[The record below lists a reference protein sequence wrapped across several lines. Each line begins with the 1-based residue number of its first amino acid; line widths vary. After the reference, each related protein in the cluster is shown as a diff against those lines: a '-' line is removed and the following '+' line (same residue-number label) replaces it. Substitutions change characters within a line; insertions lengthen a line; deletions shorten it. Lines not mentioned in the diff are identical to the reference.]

1 MRQPHKTSSLLDYS
15 LIAVLGILLG
25 IPYALTK
32 ITQTTIP
39 PLTGVAA
46 RVLLAAIALW
56 IVVLVSKVKLG
67 SLKGY
72 LPLLFVQGCLSCVIP
87 YALIAYGQLSV
98 DSALAAILN
107 STTPLFVCLISLLWV
122 RQELLSFNRLL
133 GVSAGL
139 VGVIIIA
146 GVNSLHGLGK
156 DTLGQ
161 TAIILATA
169 CSAVAAIQGR
179 RLNDIAP
186 GLAAAGTLTF
196 GAIVLVPLS
205 FIVDAPLHVA
215 PSRGSIIALLINAFL
230 ATALRSVIYFRLL
243 RTIGSMGTTSAGY
256 LKPAVGV
263 LIGCTILGE
272 SLTWVAMIGF
282 LAIFVGVAMINRREP
297 LQRLIQSMHRRL
309 QGEFAVRRAPVRVP
323 SSN

>member
-1 MRQPHKTSSLLDYS
+1 MAHPYKTTSALDYG
-15 LIAVLGILLG
+15 LIGILGILLG

-56 IVVLVSKVKLG
+56 IIVLVSKVKL
-67 SLKGY
+67 SPLKSH
-72 LPLLFVQGCLSCVIP
+72 LRLLFVQGWLSCVIP

-107 STTPLFVCLISLLWV
+107 STTPLFVCLLSLLWA
-122 RQELLSFNRLL
+122 RQEPVNFNRLL
-133 GVSAGL
+133 GISAGM
-139 VGVIIIA
+139 VGVIFIA

-161 TAIILATA
+161 TAIILATV

-196 GAIVLVPLS
+196 GAIILVPLS
-205 FIVDAPLHVA
+205 LIVDAPIHVA
-215 PSRGSIIALLINAFL
+215 PSVGSVIALFINALF
-230 ATALRSVIYFRLL
+230 ATALRSAIYFRLL

-256 LKPAVGV
+256 LKPAVAV
-263 LIGCTILGE
+263 LIGCTIMGE
-272 SLTWVAMIGF
+272 SLTWVAMIGL

-297 LQRLIQSMHRRL
+297 MQRVIQLVHRRL
-309 QGEFAVRRAPVRVP
+309 QEEFAARRFQERVP
-323 SSN
+323 FSD

>member
-179 RLNDIAP
+179 RLNNIAP

>member
-139 VGVIIIA
+139 VGVSIIA

-282 LAIFVGVAMINRREP
+282 LTIFVGVAMINRREP

>member
-39 PLTGVAA
+39 PLTGVVA

-179 RLNDIAP
+179 RLNNIAP